1 MIEEVILIYKNKIA
15 DAKLFLQ
22 EKVGDLDKF

>member
-1 MIEEVILIYKNKIA
+1 MIEEVILIYKNKIV

-22 EKVGDLDKF
+22 EQLGDSYV